1 MAAEPGLDFIVERQ
15 MNCRSADQA
24 PVGVDT
30 ISRRAL
36 LGSSLLLA
44 SSLSLPSIVH
54 ANSGRSSLLETR
66 YGKIAGV
73 KSQGVHV
80 FKGIPY
86 GLDTRRTRF
95 LPPQPPFGWRKT
107 RDASNYGSSCPQPN
121 SREQMSEDCLI
132 LNVWTPALKDGGDRP
147 IMVYFHGGEFSSG
160 SGSSALYDGTR
171 LCHRGDVVVV
181 TVNHRLNVF
190 GHLYLARLAG
200 PKYAES
206 GNVGILD
213 LVHALAWVKDHAQRI
228 GGDPQ
233 RIMVFGQS
241 GGGAKIATLMAMPAA
256 KGSFHRAA
264 TMSGQ
269 QIAAAGP
276 RGATQ
281 RARRILETLK
291 IAPADIA
298 KLDDVPSADLV
309 AATRANDPS
318 IVGRNIYFGPVLDH
332 SALPRHP
339 FYPDAPPLGAGIP
352 MIIGNTL
359 EETRAFLGNEP
370 GVNELTWE
378 ELPERLLPQLHVDIE
393 PEYVIAKYRK
403 LYPKYS
409 ATEVFF
415 AATTAGRSWRGA
427 VIEAE
432 LRATQGSPVHAYQLN
447 YRSPLENGRFGAM
460 HGMDIPLV
468 FDNIAQPGSLSGKD
482 ADAQKA
488 ADQMSEAFIAF
499 ARTGNPAH
507 AGIPEWKPYELPSRA
522 TMVFDV
528 TSQLVDDPRGEER
541 KLFAQVPYI
550 QRGTY

>member
-1 MAAEPGLDFIVERQ
+1 
-15 MNCRSADQA
+15 MNWRSFDRLR
-24 PVGVDT
+24 VGAGT
-30 ISRRAL
+30 LSRREL

-44 SSLSLPSIVH
+44 GGLALPAIVY
-54 ANSGRSSLLETR
+54 ANSGKSSFLETR
-66 YGKIAGV
+66 HGKVAGV
-73 KSQGVHV
+73 RSQGVHV

-86 GLDTRRTRF
+86 GADTRTTRF
-95 LPPQPPFGWRKT
+95 LPPQLPVVWKKT
-107 RDASNYGSSCPQPN
+107 RDAVSYGASCPQLG
-121 SREQMSEDCLI
+121 SQEQMSEDCLV
-132 LNVWTPALKDGGDRP
+132 LNVWTPALKDGRKRP
-147 IMVYFHGGEFSSG
+147 VMVYFHGGEFSNG

-171 LCHRGDVVVV
+171 LCQRGDVVVV

-190 GHLYLARLAG
+190 GHLYLARFAG
-200 PKYAES
+200 SDYASS

-213 LVHALAWVKDHAQRI
+213 LVQALAWVRAHAEAI

-241 GGGAKIATLMAMPAA
+241 GGGAKISTLMAMPAA

-269 QIAAAGP
+269 QITAAGP

-281 RARRILETLK
+281 RARTILETLK
-291 IAPADIA
+291 IAPSDVGR
-298 KLDDVPSADLV
+298 LNDVPTADLV
-309 AATRANDPS
+309 AATRANDPTM
-318 IVGRNIYFGPVLDH
+318 VGRNVYFGPVLDH
-332 SALPRHP
+332 SVLARHP

-359 EETRAFLGNEP
+359 DETRAFLGNEP
-370 GVNELTWE
+370 GVDELTWQ
-378 ELPERLLPQLHVDIE
+378 ELPERLLPQLHVDIQ
-393 PEYVIAKYRK
+393 PEYVIAEYRK
-403 LYPKYS
+403 LYPQYS
-409 ATEVFF
+409 PTEVFF

-432 LRATQGSPVHAYQLN
+432 LRAAQGSPVHAYQLN

-482 ADAQKA
+482 ANAQKA

-499 ARTGNPAH
+499 ARTGDPAH
-507 AGIPEWKPYELPSRA
+507 AGIPEWKPYELPFRS

-528 TSQLVDDPRGEER
+528 KSELINDPRGEER
-541 KLFAQVPYI
+541 KLFARVPYI

>member
-1 MAAEPGLDFIVERQ
+1 MASG
-15 MNCRSADQA
+15 RS
-24 PVGVDT
+24 
-30 ISRRAL
+30 ISRREL
-36 LGSSLLLA
+36 LGSSLLMA
-44 SSLSLPSIVH
+44 SSSILPSIVH
-54 ANSGRSSLLETR
+54 ASSGRSSILSTR
-66 YGKIAGV
+66 AGKVAGV
-73 KSQGVHV
+73 KAQGVHI

-86 GLDTRRTRF
+86 GADTRTTRF
-95 LPPQPPFGWRKT
+95 LPPQLPVAWKKT
-107 RDASNYGSSCPQPN
+107 RDALNYGPSCPQPG
-121 SREQMSEDCLI
+121 SHEQMGENCLV
-132 LNVWTPALKDGGDRP
+132 LNVWTPALQDGRKRP
-147 IMVYFHGGEFSSG
+147 VMVWFHGGEFSSG

-171 LCHRGDVVVV
+171 LCQRGDVVVV

-200 PKYAES
+200 AQYASS

-213 LVHALAWVKDHAQRI
+213 LVQALAWVRDHAAAI

-241 GGGAKIATLMAMPAA
+241 GGGAKIATMMAMPVAQ
-256 KGSFHRAA
+256 GSFQRAA

-269 QIAAAGP
+269 QVTAAGP

-281 RARRILETLK
+281 RALTILETLK
-291 IAPADIA
+291 IAPTDVA
-298 KLDDVPSADLV
+298 KLGDVPAGDLV

-318 IVGRNIYFGPVLDH
+318 MVGRNIYFGPVLDQ
-332 SALPRHP
+332 SALLRHP
-339 FYPDAPPLGAGIP
+339 FYPDAPPLAAGIP

-359 EETRAFLGNEP
+359 DETRAFLGNEP
-370 GVNELTWE
+370 GVHELTWE
-378 ELPERLLPQLHVDIE
+378 GLPERLLPQLHVDIQ
-393 PEYVIAKYRK
+393 PEYVIAEYRK

-432 LRATQGSPVHAYQLN
+432 LRASQGSPAYAYQLN

-468 FDNIAQPGSLSGKD
+468 FDNIAQPGSPSGTD
-482 ADAQKA
+482 ADTQKA

-499 ARTGNPAH
+499 ARTGNPTH
-507 AGIPEWKPYELPSRA
+507 AGIPEWKPYELSSRA

-528 TSQLVDDPRGEER
+528 KSQLVNDPRGEER

>member
-1 MAAEPGLDFIVERQ
+1 MDRVTNG
-15 MNCRSADQA
+15 QA
-24 PVGVDT
+24 
-30 ISRRAL
+30 ISRREL
-36 LGSSLLLA
+36 LGGSLLLA
-44 SSLSLPSIVH
+44 GGLSLPALVH
-54 ANSGRSSLLETR
+54 ANSGKSSILETR
-66 YGKIAGV
+66 FGKVAGV
-73 KSQGVHV
+73 KTQGVHV

-86 GLDTRRTRF
+86 GADTRNTRF
-95 LPPQPPFGWRKT
+95 LPAQPPVAWKRT
-107 RDASNYGSSCPQPN
+107 RDASSYGPSCPQP
-121 SREQMSEDCLI
+121 SERGQMSEDCLV
-132 LNVWTPALKDGGDRP
+132 LNVWTPALRDGGKRP

-160 SGSSALYDGTR
+160 SGSSPLYDGTR

-190 GHLYLARLAG
+190 GHLYLARSGGA
-200 PKYAES
+200 KYASS

-213 LVHALAWVKDHAQRI
+213 LVQALAWVRDHAEAI

-256 KGSFHRAA
+256 TGSFHRAA

-269 QIAAAGP
+269 QVTAAGP
-276 RGATQ
+276 RGATL
-281 RARRILETLK
+281 RARAILETLQ
-291 IAPADIA
+291 IAPGDIA
-298 KLDDVPSADLV
+298 KLNDVPTADLV
-309 AATRANDPS
+309 AATRANDPTM
-318 IVGRNIYFGPVLDH
+318 VGRNVYFGPVLDH
-332 SALPRHP
+332 HALPRHP
-339 FYPDAPPLGAGIP
+339 FYPDAPPLAAHIP

-359 EETRAFLGNEP
+359 DETRAFLGNEP
-370 GVNELTWE
+370 GVHHLSWE
-378 ELPERLLPQLHVDIE
+378 ELPERLLPQLHVDIQ
-393 PEYVIAKYRK
+393 PEYVIAEYRK

-432 LRATQGSPVHAYQLN
+432 LRAAQGSPAYAYQLN

-460 HGMDIPLV
+460 HTMDIPLV
-468 FDNIAQPGSLSGKD
+468 FDNIAQPGSLTGRD
-482 ADAQKA
+482 ADAQKT
-488 ADQMSEAFIAF
+488 ADQMSEAFLAF
-499 ARTGNPAH
+499 ARTGKPTH
-507 AGIPEWKPYELPSRA
+507 AGIPEWRPYELPSRA

-528 TSQLVDDPRGEER
+528 SSRLVDDPRGEER

>member
-1 MAAEPGLDFIVERQ
+1 
-15 MNCRSADQA
+15 MNSQSS
-24 PVGVDT
+24 
-30 ISRRAL
+30 ISRREL

-44 SSLSLPSIVH
+44 GGLSLPAFVH
-54 ANSGRSSLLETR
+54 ANSGKSSILETR
-66 YGKIAGV
+66 FGKVAGV

-86 GLDTRRTRF
+86 GADTRNTRF
-95 LPPQPPFGWRKT
+95 LPAQPPVAWKKT
-107 RDASNYGSSCPQPN
+107 RDATSYGPSCPQP
-121 SREQMSEDCLI
+121 SEREQMSEDCLV
-132 LNVWTPALKDGGDRP
+132 LNVWTPALRDGAKRP

-160 SGSSALYDGTR
+160 SGSSPIYDGTR
-171 LCHRGDVVVV
+171 LCNRGDVVVV

-190 GHLYLARLAG
+190 GHLYLARFG
-200 PKYAES
+200 GSKYASS

-213 LVHALAWVKDHAQRI
+213 LVQALTWVRDHAELI

-233 RIMVFGQS
+233 RVMVFGQS
-241 GGGAKIATLMAMPAA
+241 GGGAKIATLMAMPVA
-256 KGSFHRAA
+256 KGLFHRAA

-269 QIAAAGP
+269 QITAAGP

-281 RARRILETLK
+281 RARTILETLK
-291 IAPADIA
+291 IAPTDIA
-298 KLDDVPSADLV
+298 KLNDVPTADLV
-309 AATRANDPS
+309 AATRASDPS
-318 IVGRNIYFGPVLDH
+318 MLGRNVYFGPVLDQE
-332 SALPRHP
+332 ALPRHP
-339 FYPDAPPLGAGIP
+339 FYPDAPPLAADIP

-359 EETRAFLGNEP
+359 DETRAFLGNEP
-370 GVNELTWE
+370 GVEQLTWE
-378 ELPERLLPQLHVDIE
+378 ELPERLLPQLHVDIQ
-393 PEYVIAKYRK
+393 PEYVIAEYRK

-432 LRATQGSPVHAYQLN
+432 LRAAQGSPVYAYQLN

-460 HGMDIPLV
+460 HTMDIPLV
-468 FDNIAQPGSLSGKD
+468 FNNIAQPGSLTGKD
-482 ADAQKA
+482 ADAQKT
-488 ADQMSEAFIAF
+488 ADQMSEAFLAF
-499 ARTGNPAH
+499 ARTGKPSH
-507 AGIPEWKPYELPSRA
+507 EGIPEWRPYELPARA
-522 TMVFDV
+522 TMVFDA

>member
-1 MAAEPGLDFIVERQ
+1 
-15 MNCRSADQA
+15 MNWRSFDRLR
-24 PVGVDT
+24 VGAGT
-30 ISRRAL
+30 LSRREL

-44 SSLSLPSIVH
+44 GGLALPAIVY
-54 ANSGRSSLLETR
+54 ANSGKSSFLETR
-66 YGKIAGV
+66 HGKVAGV
-73 KSQGVHV
+73 RSQGVHV

-86 GLDTRRTRF
+86 GADTRTTRF
-95 LPPQPPFGWRKT
+95 LPPQLPVVWKKT
-107 RDASNYGSSCPQPN
+107 RDAVSYGASCPQLG
-121 SREQMSEDCLI
+121 SQEQMSEDCLV
-132 LNVWTPALKDGGDRP
+132 LNVWTPALKDGRKRP
-147 IMVYFHGGEFSSG
+147 VMVYFHGGEFSNG

-171 LCHRGDVVVV
+171 LCQRGDVVVV

-190 GHLYLARLAG
+190 GHLYLARFAG
-200 PKYAES
+200 SDYASS

-213 LVHALAWVKDHAQRI
+213 LVQALAWVRAHAEAI

-269 QIAAAGP
+269 QITAAGP

-281 RARRILETLK
+281 RARAILETLQ
-291 IAPADIA
+291 IAPSDVGR
-298 KLDDVPSADLV
+298 LNDVPTADLV
-309 AATRANDPS
+309 AATRANDPTM
-318 IVGRNIYFGPVLDH
+318 VGRNVYFGPVLDH
-332 SALPRHP
+332 SVLARHP

-359 EETRAFLGNEP
+359 DETRAFLGNEP
-370 GVNELTWE
+370 GVDELTWQ
-378 ELPERLLPQLHVDIE
+378 ELPERLLPQLHVDIQ
-393 PEYVIAKYRK
+393 PEYVIAEYRK
-403 LYPKYS
+403 LYPQYS
-409 ATEVFF
+409 PTEVFF

-432 LRATQGSPVHAYQLN
+432 LRAAQGSPVHAYQLN

-482 ADAQKA
+482 ANAQKA

-499 ARTGNPAH
+499 ARTGDPAH
-507 AGIPEWKPYELPSRA
+507 AGIPEWKPYELPFRS

-528 TSQLVDDPRGEER
+528 KSELINDPRGEER
-541 KLFAQVPYI
+541 KLFARVPYI

>member
-1 MAAEPGLDFIVERQ
+1 MAAESGLDLVNPRL
-15 MNCRSADQA
+15 S
-24 PVGVDT
+24 
-30 ISRRAL
+30 ISRREL
-36 LGSSLLLA
+36 LGSSLLA
-44 SSLSLPSIVH
+44 AGGLSLPSIVH
-54 ANSGRSSLLETR
+54 ADAGKSSILQTR
-66 YGKIAGV
+66 VGKVAGV
-73 KSQGVHV
+73 RTQGVHV

-86 GLDTRRTRF
+86 GADTRHTRF
-95 LPPQPPFGWRKT
+95 LPPQLPVAWKKT
-107 RDASNYGSSCPQPN
+107 RDALNYGSSCPQPG
-121 SREQMSEDCLI
+121 SRERMSEDCLV
-132 LNVWTPALKDGGDRP
+132 LNVWTPALKDGGKRP
-147 IMVYFHGGEFSSG
+147 VMVYFHGGEFSSG

-171 LCHRGDVVVV
+171 LCRRGDVVVV

-200 PKYAES
+200 SKYDSS

-213 LVHALAWVKDHAQRI
+213 LVQALAWVRAHAEAI

-233 RIMVFGQS
+233 RVMVFGQS

-256 KGSFHRAA
+256 KGSFQRAA

-269 QIAAAGP
+269 QITAAGP

-281 RARRILETLK
+281 RAQTILETLK
-291 IAPADIA
+291 IAPSEVAR
-298 KLDDVPSADLV
+298 LNDVPTADLV

-318 IVGRNIYFGPVLDH
+318 MVGRNIYFGPVLDQ

-339 FYPDAPPLGAGIP
+339 FYPDAPPLAAGIP

-359 EETRAFLGNEP
+359 DETRAFLGNEP
-370 GVNELTWE
+370 GVHELTWE
-378 ELPERLLPQLHVDIE
+378 ELPERLLPQLHVDIQ
-393 PEYVIAKYRK
+393 PEYVIAEYRR

-409 ATEVFF
+409 ATDVFF

-432 LRATQGSPVHAYQLN
+432 LRAAQGSPAYAYQLN

-460 HGMDIPLV
+460 HTMDIPLV
-468 FDNIAQPGSLSGKD
+468 FDNIAQPGSLTGKD
-482 ADAQKA
+482 ANAQKA

-507 AGIPEWKPYELPSRA
+507 AGIPEWQPYELPSRA

-528 TSQLVDDPRGEER
+528 KSQLIDDPRSEER

>member
-1 MAAEPGLDFIVERQ
+1 
-15 MNCRSADQA
+15 MNSRSVDARRA
-24 PVGVDT
+24 VDT
-30 ISRRAL
+30 TLSRREL

-44 SSLSLPSIVH
+44 SGLSLPSVVH
-54 ANSGRSSLLETR
+54 ARADKSSLLATR
-66 YGKIAGV
+66 YGNVAGI
-73 KSQGVHV
+73 KAQGVHV

-86 GLDTRRTRF
+86 GADTRTRRF
-95 LPPQPPFGWRKT
+95 LPPQPPVAWKKT
-107 RDASNYGSSCPQPN
+107 RDASNYGPSCPQPS
-121 SREQMSEDCLI
+121 SREQMSEDCLV
-132 LNVWTPALKDGGDRP
+132 LNVWTPALKDGGKRP
-147 IMVYFHGGEFSSG
+147 VMVYFHGGEFSNG

-171 LCHRGDVVVV
+171 LCQRGDVVVV

-200 PKYAES
+200 PKYAAS

-213 LVHALAWVKDHAQRI
+213 LVQALAWVRDHAETI

-256 KGSFHRAA
+256 QGSFHRAA

-269 QIAAAGP
+269 QITAAGP

-281 RARRILETLK
+281 RARTILETLK
-291 IAPADIA
+291 IAPSEVA
-298 KLDDVPSADLV
+298 KLNDVPTADLV

-318 IVGRNIYFGPVLDH
+318 MVGRNIYFGPVLDH

-339 FYPDAPPLGAGIP
+339 FYPDAPPLAAGIP

-359 EETRAFLGNEP
+359 DETRAFLGNEP
-370 GVNELTWE
+370 GVENLTWE
-378 ELPERLLPQLHVDIE
+378 ELPERLLPQLHVDIP
-393 PEYVIAKYRK
+393 PEYVIAEYRK

-432 LRATQGSPVHAYQLN
+432 LRAAQGSPTYAYQLN
-447 YRSPLENGRFGAM
+447 YRSPLENGRYGAM
-460 HGMDIPLV
+460 HTMDIPLV
-468 FDNIAQPGSLSGKD
+468 FDNIAQPGSLTGTD
-482 ADAQKA
+482 ADAQKT

-507 AGIPEWKPYELPSRA
+507 AGIPEWKPYGLPSRA
-522 TMVFDV
+522 TMVFDLK
-528 TSQLVDDPRGEER
+528 SQLADDPRGEER
-541 KLFAQVPYI
+541 KLFAQAPYI

>member
-1 MAAEPGLDFIVERQ
+1 
-15 MNCRSADQA
+15 MNSQSS
-24 PVGVDT
+24 
-30 ISRRAL
+30 ISRRQL

-54 ANSGRSSLLETR
+54 ASSGKSSLLETR
-66 YGKIAGV
+66 YGKVAGV

-86 GLDTRRTRF
+86 GADTRKTRF
-95 LPPQPPFGWRKT
+95 LPPQPPVAWKKT
-107 RDASNYGSSCPQPN
+107 RDALNYGPSCPQRD
-121 SREQMSEDCLI
+121 SHEQMSEDCLV
-132 LNVWTPALKDGGDRP
+132 LNVWTAALKDGGKRP
-147 IMVYFHGGEFSSG
+147 VMVYFHGGEFSSG

-200 PKYAES
+200 TKYDAS

-213 LVHALAWVKDHAQRI
+213 LVQALTWVRHHAEVV

-269 QIAAAGP
+269 QITAAGP

-281 RARRILETLK
+281 RARSILETLR
-291 IAPADIA
+291 IAPSDVA
-298 KLDDVPSADLV
+298 KLHDVPTEDLV
-309 AATRANDPS
+309 AATRASDPS
-318 IVGRNIYFGPVLDH
+318 MVGRSIYFGPVLDQAVL
-332 SALPRHP
+332 SRHP

-352 MIIGNTL
+352 MIIGNTHD
-359 EETRAFLGNEP
+359 ETRAFLGNEP
-370 GVNELTWE
+370 GVHELTWE
-378 ELPERLLPQLHVDIE
+378 ELPERLLPQLHVDLQ
-393 PEYVIAKYRK
+393 PEYVIAEYRK

-409 ATEVFF
+409 PTEVFF

-432 LRATQGSPVHAYQLN
+432 LRAAQGSPVHAYQLN

-460 HGMDIPLV
+460 HTMDIPLV
-468 FDNIAQPGSLSGKD
+468 FDNIAQPGALTGKD
-482 ADAQKA
+482 ADAQKT

-507 AGIPEWKPYELPSRA
+507 AGIPEWTPYELPSRA
-522 TMVFDV
+522 TMVFDAK
-528 TSQLVDDPRGEER
+528 SQLVNDPRGEER

>member
-1 MAAEPGLDFIVERQ
+1 
-15 MNCRSADQA
+15 MNSKSS
-24 PVGVDT
+24 
-30 ISRRAL
+30 ISRREL
-36 LGSSLLLA
+36 LGGSLLLA
-44 SSLSLPSIVH
+44 GGASLPVLVH
-54 ANSGRSSLLETR
+54 AESGKSSILETR
-66 YGKIAGV
+66 SGKVAGV
-73 KSQGVHV
+73 KAQGVHV

-86 GLDTRRTRF
+86 GADTRTTRF
-95 LPPQPPFGWRKT
+95 LPPQAPMAWKKT
-107 RDASNYGSSCPQPN
+107 RDALSYGASCPQPS
-121 SREQMSEDCLI
+121 SREQMSEDCLV
-132 LNVWTPALKDGGDRP
+132 LNVWTPALRDGGKRP
-147 IMVYFHGGEFSSG
+147 VMVYFHGGEFSSG
-160 SGSSALYDGTR
+160 SGSSPVYDGTR

-190 GHLYLARLAG
+190 GHLYLARVG
-200 PKYAES
+200 GSKYASS

-213 LVHALAWVKDHAQRI
+213 LVQALTWVRDHAELI

-233 RIMVFGQS
+233 RVMVFGQS

-256 KGSFHRAA
+256 QGLFHRAA

-269 QIAAAGP
+269 QITAAGP

-281 RARRILETLK
+281 RAQTILETLK
-291 IAPADIA
+291 IAPTDVA
-298 KLDDVPSADLV
+298 KLNDVSTADLV
-309 AATRANDPS
+309 AATRASDPS
-318 IVGRNIYFGPVLDH
+318 MVGRSVYFGPVLDQ
-332 SALPRHP
+332 SVLSRHP
-339 FYPDAPPLGAGIP
+339 FYPDAPPLAADVP
-352 MIIGNTL
+352 MIIGNTHD
-359 EETRAFLGNEP
+359 ETRAFLGNEP
-370 GVNELTWE
+370 GVHNLTWE
-378 ELPERLLPQLHVDIE
+378 ELPERLLSQLHVDIQ
-393 PEYVIAKYRK
+393 PEYVIAEYRK

-432 LRATQGSPVHAYQLN
+432 LRAAQGSPVYAYQLN
-447 YRSPLENGRFGAM
+447 YRSPLENGRFGAQ

-488 ADQMSEAFIAF
+488 ADQMSEAFLAF
-499 ARTGNPAH
+499 ARTGKPAH
-507 AGIPEWKPYELPSRA
+507 SSIPEWRPYELPSRA

-528 TSQLVDDPRGEER
+528 KSQLVDDPRGEER

>member
-1 MAAEPGLDFIVERQ
+1 MAAESGLDLV
-15 MNCRSADQA
+15 SSDSS
-24 PVGVDT
+24 
-30 ISRRAL
+30 ISRREL
-36 LGSSLLLA
+36 LGGSLLVAGGL
-44 SSLSLPSIVH
+44 SLSAIVH
-54 ANSGRSSLLETR
+54 ADGGNSSILETR
-66 YGKIAGV
+66 AGKVAGV
-73 KSQGVHV
+73 KAQGVHV

-86 GLDTRRTRF
+86 GADTRTTRF
-95 LPPQPPFGWRKT
+95 LPPQPPVAWKKT
-107 RDASNYGSSCPQPN
+107 RDALSYGPSCPQPN
-121 SREQMSEDCLI
+121 SREQMSEDCLV
-132 LNVWTPALKDGGDRP
+132 LNVWTPALKDGGKRP
-147 IMVYFHGGEFSSG
+147 VMVYFHGGEFSSG

-171 LCHRGDVVVV
+171 LCRRGDVVVV

-200 PKYAES
+200 SKYASS

-213 LVHALAWVKDHAQRI
+213 LVQALAWVRDHAEAI

-256 KGSFHRAA
+256 KGSFQRAA

-269 QIAAAGP
+269 QITAAGP

-281 RARRILETLK
+281 RARTILDTLK
-291 IAPADIA
+291 IASSDVA
-298 KLDDVPSADLV
+298 KLNEVSTADLV
-309 AATRANDPS
+309 AATRADDPS
-318 IVGRNIYFGPVLDH
+318 MVGRNIYFGPVLDQ

-339 FYPDAPPLGAGIP
+339 FYPDAPPLAAGIP
-352 MIIGNTL
+352 MIIGNTRD
-359 EETRAFLGNEP
+359 ETRAFLGNER
-370 GVNELTWE
+370 GVHELTWE
-378 ELPERLLPQLHVDIE
+378 ELPERLLPQLHVDIQ
-393 PEYVIAKYRK
+393 PEYVIAEYRK

-409 ATEVFF
+409 PTEVFF

-432 LRATQGSPVHAYQLN
+432 LRAAQGSPAYVYQLN

-468 FDNIAQPGSLSGKD
+468 FDNIAQPGSRSGKD

-507 AGIPEWKPYELPSRA
+507 VGIPEWKPYELPSRA

-528 TSQLVDDPRGEER
+528 KSQLVDDPRGEER